1 MLVASIVLAA
11 GQSRRMGKLKQLLP
25 LAGRTVI
32 ETVVD
37 RVLEATTIDQNLL
50 WVVVGHC
57 SEQVEKCLH
66 QKNICCVKNYRY
78 REGMVTSVQCG
89 IEAINQ
95 KVDGY
100 IIFLGDQP
108 DVKPEVIDIVISHAH
123 ETKAGIVIPSYR
135 GKRGHPLFIS
145 SKYRSEILNLTADQ
159 GLNIVTRSH
168 QEDTEEIAVESIEIL
183 EDMDTPEDY
192 TRISARFT
200 INF

>member
-1 MLVASIVLAA
+1 MVVASIVLAA

-32 ETVVD
+32 ETVVG
-37 RVLEATTIDQNLL
+37 RIFEATTIDKNLL
-50 WVVVGHC
+50 LVVVGHC
-57 SEQVEKCLH
+57 SKKVEKCLH
-66 QKNICCVKNYRY
+66 QQNISCVKNDRY

-89 IEAINQ
+89 IEAITE

-100 IIFLGDQP
+100 TIFLGDQP
-108 DVKPEVIDIVISHAH
+108 DVKPEIIDLVIRHAH
-123 ETKAGIVIPSYR
+123 KTKAGIIIPSYR

-145 SKYRSEILNLTADQ
+145 SKYRNEILNLTADQ
-159 GLNIVTRSH
+159 GLNFVTRGH
-168 QEDTEEIAVESIEIL
+168 KEDTEEIAVESVEIL

-200 INF
+200 SNS